1 MGTPQTLVAV
11 INNDAVFVRLLDT
24 LLRDEHYDTLL
35 LQIGDIAYE
44 SIKQQRPRLVILDIS
59 SEVPNE
65 SWRLVD
71 LLRLDPETAAIP
83 VLVCSVA
90 DQSLHARRPKLE
102 ATPYTFIEKPF
113 TITELME
120 AVHAALDATAP

>member
-1 MGTPQTLVAV
+1 MGTSQTLVAV
-11 INNDAVFVRLLDT
+11 VNNDAVFVRLLDT

-44 SIKQQRPRLVILDIS
+44 SIKQQRPGLIILDIS
-59 SEVPNE
+59 SEIQNE

-71 LLRLDPETAAIP
+71 LLCLDPETTAIP

-90 DQSLHARRPKLE
+90 DEALHNRRPKLE
-102 ATPYTFIEKPF
+102 AKLYTFLEKPF

-120 AVHAALDATAP
+120 AVRAALDATAP